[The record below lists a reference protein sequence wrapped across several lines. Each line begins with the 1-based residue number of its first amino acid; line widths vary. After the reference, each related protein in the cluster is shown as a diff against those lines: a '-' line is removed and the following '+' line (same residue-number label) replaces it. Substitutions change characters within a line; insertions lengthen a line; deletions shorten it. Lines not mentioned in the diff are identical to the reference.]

1 MEASPSALAKLLL
14 PRTPF
19 ILKTALWHTLS
30 LSDTASTW
38 DLRTELTV
46 KIMRDMLGPNS
57 RTSPVG
63 KMQHLTTKD
72 PGVKGKVWVSK
83 VSFPVPPED
92 DLRQTLFKAISDLKD
107 SNAECRDI
115 SYEEPEAK
123 GLEAEWHGYHPLA
136 HPNDPEPPGLTS
148 HQKYERLMDDTS
160 SPITLLYF
168 HGGAMYLLDPSTYR
182 AQTAKLCKETGGR
195 AFTVRYRLAPKYP
208 FPAALLDALTA
219 YLTLLYPPEG
229 SLHEAV
235 PKERIVFSGDSAG
248 GTLCAA
254 LLQLILHLHRS
265 SSSSSTIRWHGKE
278 VELPLPAGVAM
289 TSPWLDITRSLP
301 SLSTLAKYDY
311 LPTPA
316 QTAGMAFPADDLW
329 PVDPPRA
336 DMYAEASALCH
347 PLVSPLA
354 AKDWSGLSGDGDGGK
369 CPVWFGMG
377 QEMLRDEDAVVAKRI
392 AQQGGTVVWREWEGM
407 PHVFAFML
415 DKHDASKQF
424 LEEFGRFCKGV
435 VGIGEHGED
444 GMKGGVGIDSSAIFY
459 KAKTLEPEQV
469 GFDKLTDLS
478 DERVAQ
484 LMREGKERLERRV
497 DGSTEARPML

>member
-1 MEASPSALAKLLL
+1 MDASPSALAKLLL

-57 RTSPVG
+57 KTNPIG

-83 VSFPVPPED
+83 VSFPIPPED
-92 DLRQTLFKAISDLKD
+92 DLRQILFKAISDLKD
-107 SNAECRDI
+107 SNPDCKNTT
-115 SYEEPEAK
+115 YTEPPARA
-123 GLEAEWHGYHPLA
+123 LEAEWHGYHPLA
-136 HPNDPEPPGLTS
+136 HPSDPEPPGLTE

-160 SPITLLYF
+160 SPTAPTLLYF
-168 HGGAMYLLDPSTYR
+168 HGGAMYLLDPATYR

-195 AFTVRYRLAPKYP
+195 AFTVRYRLAPKHP

-229 SLHEAV
+229 SLHAPV
-235 PKERIVFSGDSAG
+235 PASQIIFSGDSAG

-254 LLQLILHLHRS
+254 LLQLILQIHRTSPSTTPSTPPS
-265 SSSSSTIRWHGKE
+265 SQTQNPNPIPTVPWHSQR
-278 VELPLPAGVAM
+278 VPLPLPAALAL

-301 SLSTLAKYDY
+301 SISHFAKYDY

-316 QTAGMAFPADDLW
+316 QTRTMTFPHDDVW

-336 DMYAEASALCH
+336 DLYCEGSALCH

-354 AKDWSGLSGDGDGGK
+354 ARDW
-369 CPVWFGMG
+369 
-377 QEMLRDEDAVVAKRI
+377 
-392 AQQGGTVVWREWEGM
+392 
-407 PHVFAFML
+407 
-415 DKHDASKQF
+415 
-424 LEEFGRFCKGV
+424 
-435 VGIGEHGED
+435 
-444 GMKGGVGIDSSAIFY
+444 
-459 KAKTLEPEQV
+459 
-469 GFDKLTDLS
+469 
-478 DERVAQ
+478 
-484 LMREGKERLERRV
+484 
-497 DGSTEARPML
+497 